1 MSDWKRSTK
10 EITYE
15 KLPSDMRAEIQKHNE
30 RYNMGNIL
38 SDTLMWIQTDS
49 EKNKKGFFGS
59 AEVVQMGA
67 GITPRWLV
75 WVVNGTKTS
84 ATALSALLTDI
95 VVQDYVNTPFAKMV
109 PDSGIEVSGK
119 FTDAAEKASAFLGL
133 EDNAA
138 GKKFKETVISAIQN
152 AKK

>member
-1 MSDWKRSTK
+1 
-10 EITYE
+10 
-15 KLPSDMRAEIQKHNE
+15 MRAEIQKHIE

-49 EKNKKGFFGS
+49 EKNKKGFFSS

-67 GITPRWLV
+67 VITLRWLV

-95 VVQDYVNTPFAKMV
+95 VVQDYVNTLFAKMV
-109 PDSGIEVSGK
+109 PDSGIEVGGK
-119 FTDAAEKASAFLGL
+119 FTDAAENATAFLGL